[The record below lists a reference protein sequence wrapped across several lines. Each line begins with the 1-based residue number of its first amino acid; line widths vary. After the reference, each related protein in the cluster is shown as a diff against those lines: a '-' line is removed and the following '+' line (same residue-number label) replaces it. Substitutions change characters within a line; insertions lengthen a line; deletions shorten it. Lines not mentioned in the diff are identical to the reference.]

1 MTITVDDIKRTII
14 DLAEE
19 KPDFIYRPIKQFDE
33 DNEPITTCSYV
44 TGEDDVGCI
53 VGQALMRLGVSLFT
67 LLTQENKTA
76 SQAIRGI
83 FPNQFSWEDLDWIDT
98 VQSNQDNG
106 FDWKNAVERANKNN
120 DVTAGEDY

>member
-1 MTITVDDIKRTII
+1 MAITVDDIKRAII

-33 DNEPITTCSYV
+33 DNEPYSYV
-44 TGEDDVGCI
+44 TGADDVGCI
-53 VGQALMRLGVSLFT
+53 VGQALMRLGVSPFT

-83 FPNQFSWEDLDWIDT
+83 FPNQFSWEDLNWIDT

-106 FDWKNAVERANKNN
+106 FDWKNAVERVNRNNN
-120 DVTAGEDY
+120 DTSGEDY